1 MADKGATTIWELWN
15 GDTADPGMN
24 SHNHLMLTG
33 DLGIWIYEYLAGI
46 KSDPKQPGFKHI
58 IMRPHPARQPSG
70 HGPAGPGGVAVASP
84 VGDLKFVNATHRSL
98 FGEIGSNWRVEDGLF
113 VWDVAIPPNATA
125 MVCVPA
131 KDLDAITES
140 GKSVAEA
147 AGVQFLRMESGY
159 AVFAVE
165 SGSYHFRAPR

>member
-58 IMRPHPARQPSG
+58 VMRPH
-70 HGPAGPGGVAVASP
+70 P
-84 VGDLKFVNATHRSL
+84 VGDLKFARADHRSL
-98 FGEIGSNWRVEDGLF
+98 FGTISSDWQIENGQFG
-113 VWDVAIPPNATA
+113 WDVSIPPNATA
-125 MVCVPA
+125 TVYVPT
-131 KDLDAITES
+131 KELSEVMEN
-140 GKSVAEA
+140 GKPVAEA
-147 AGVQFLRMESGY
+147 AGVKFLRMESGC

-165 SGSYHFRAPR
+165 SGSYHFRAPH